1 MATVFKRAKDTK
13 NALEDWMNQQP
24 QSNSSAYESAL
35 NEALDMLTES
45 GSFAGNY
52 TAGTDQNARNYL
64 SGYRAAVNQAAADSA
79 AQTKALS
86 GGYGADYA
94 DSAAAQAAQLQS
106 QWARSAEPMF
116 RSMASSAYNANTAS
130 DQAAVAGMLTGQQLE
145 NSADQLNYQNWAAMR
160 DVLAGQANAAAADQT
175 DFWSRLWNGVLWL
188 AQSGLNAYDA
198 YKGFTQQQWEND
210 FLLQQWQ
217 AQQAQQQLENERYN
231 TEYADSR
238 ADAAWQQSMTEQ
250 QWAAQQQAAADDHAL
265 SQLQMDQIRQQ
276 MALDAAAQAAGLSGG
291 SGGGSSST
299 SAGSLTPAQ
308 QLQWLQALDEA
319 ILMDSPLTGYYA
331 AGLGIDLNGTGGT
344 AGAGTA
350 PDLSSGLSLARTFIQ
365 RGWSRNEIMEGLI
378 DYGYSDEQIAQIMNS
393 VR

>member
-1 MATVFKRAKDTK
+1 MATVFKRVKDTQ

-24 QSNSSAYESAL
+24 QSNSSTYESAL
-35 NEALDMLTES
+35 NKALDMLTGS

-64 SGYRAAVNQAAADSA
+64 SGYRAAVNQAAADSV

-106 QWARSAEPMF
+106 QWAHSAEPMF
-116 RSMASSAYNANTAS
+116 RSLASSAYNANAAS

-160 DVLAGQANAAAADQT
+160 DVLAGQANVAAADQT

-210 FLLQQWQ
+210 FLMQQWQ
-217 AQQAQQQLENERYN
+217 AQQAQQQLEN
-231 TEYADSR
+231 DFL
-238 ADAAWQQSMTEQ
+238 MQ
-250 QWAAQQQAAADDHAL
+250 QWAAQQQAAADDHAM
-265 SQLQMDQIRQQ
+265 SQLQMEKIRQE
-276 MALDAAAQAAGLSGG
+276 MAIAAAAQAAGLSGG
-291 SGGGSSST
+291 SST
-299 SAGSLTPAQ
+299 SNFDVSDYLDLVGAYKNAKIMGEDNIANEIADVTWQQFGRNLTGSGAYINKDLMNARNLGLTP
-308 QLQWLQALDEA
+308 DGA
-319 ILMDSPLTGYYA
+319 IRYLTDLGY
-331 AGLGIDLNGTGGT
+331 T
-344 AGAGTA
+344 
-350 PDLSSGLSLARTFIQ
+350 S
-365 RGWSRNEIMEGLI
+365 
-378 DYGYSDEQIAQIMNS
+378 EQIAQLLVS
-393 VR
+393 GGLDLWR

>member
-64 SGYRAAVNQAAADSA
+64 SGYRAAVNQAAADSV

-86 GGYGADYA
+86 GGYGAGYA

-106 QWARSAEPMF
+106 QWASSTEPMF
-116 RSMASSAYNANTAS
+116 RSLASSAYNANAAS

-198 YKGFTQQQWEND
+198 YKGYTQQQWEND

-238 ADAAWQQSMTEQ
+238 ADAEWEKSLTEQ

-291 SGGGSSST
+291 SST
-299 SAGSLTPAQ
+299 SNFDVSDYLDLVGAYKDAKIMGEDNIANEIADVTWQQFGRNLTGSGAYINKDLMNARNLGLTP
-308 QLQWLQALDEA
+308 DGA
-319 ILMDSPLTGYYA
+319 IRYLTDLGY
-331 AGLGIDLNGTGGT
+331 T
-344 AGAGTA
+344 
-350 PDLSSGLSLARTFIQ
+350 S
-365 RGWSRNEIMEGLI
+365 
-378 DYGYSDEQIAQIMNS
+378 EQIAQLLVS
-393 VR
+393 GGLDLWR

>member
-265 SQLQMDQIRQQ
+265 SQLQMEQIRQQ
-276 MALDAAAQAAGLSGG
+276 MALDAAAQAAGLSWG
-291 SGGGSSST
+291 SGGGLSYSE
-299 SAGSLTPAQ
+299 
-308 QLQWLQALDEA
+308 WLQGMGQLDNAL
-319 ILMDSPLTGYYA
+319 LMDSPLTGHYA
-331 AGLGIDLNGTGGT
+331 ESLGIDLNSTGGAAGRMGTT
-344 AGAGTA
+344 A
-350 PDLSSGLSLARTFIQ
+350 DLSSEVSLARSFVNQGYTGEEITNYFYE
-365 RGWSRNEIMEGLI
+365 RN
-378 DYGYSDEQIAQIMNS
+378 YSKEQIAMILSQ

>member
-35 NEALDMLTES
+35 NEALDMLTGS

-116 RSMASSAYNANTAS
+116 RSLASSAYNANAAS
-130 DQAAVAGMLTGQQLE
+130 DQAAVAGMLAGQQLE

-160 DVLAGQANAAAADQT
+160 DVLAGQANVAAADQT

-217 AQQAQQQLENERYN
+217 AQQAQQQWEN
-231 TEYADSR
+231 DFLL
-238 ADAAWQQSMTEQ
+238 Q
-250 QWAAQQQAAADDHAL
+250 QWQAQQQAAADDHAL

-276 MALDAAAQAAGLSGG
+276 MALDADAQATGLSGSG
-291 SGGGSSST
+291 SMT
-299 SAGSLTPAQ
+299 SAQ

-319 ILMDSPLTGYYA
+319 LLMDSPLAGYYA
-331 AGLGIDLNGTGGT
+331 AGLGIDLNDTGGT

-378 DYGYSDEQIAQIMNS
+378 DYGYSDERIAQIMNS